1 MNQRNKRWTMVAIAA
16 ALSTAAVAGA
26 QTMSNLP
33 PEQKQGSIAYLS
45 GGVGDEQRTAIKD
58 AARNY
63 ALELEFVQGGKA
75 PRAFLSGV
83 KVEIKDSSGH
93 TVLSTLADGPL
104 LLAKLPS
111 GSYSI
116 TATHM
121 GSSESKSVVVAE
133 GKLQHVLFD
142 WK

>member
-1 MNQRNKRWTMVAIAA
+1 MDQRNKRWTMVAVVA

-26 QTMSNLP
+26 ATMSNLP

-45 GGVGDEQRTAIKD
+45 GGVGAGQRTAIED

-63 ALELEFVQGGKA
+63 PLELEFVKGTKA
-75 PRAFLSGV
+75 PREFLSSV
-83 KVEIKDSSGH
+83 KVEIKDSSDH

-116 TATHM
+116 AATNM
-121 GSSESKSVVVAE
+121 GNTESKSVMVAE
-133 GKLQHVLFD
+133 GKHQRVLFD

>member
-1 MNQRNKRWTMVAIAA
+1 MDQQNKRWKMVAFAA

-26 QTMSNLP
+26 AEISNLP

-45 GGVGDEQRTAIKD
+45 GGVGAEQRTAIENV
-58 AARNY
+58 ARSY
-63 ALELEFVQGGKA
+63 PLELEFVKGAKA
-75 PRAFLSGV
+75 PREFLSGV
-83 KVEIKDSSGH
+83 KVEIRDSSDH

-116 TATHM
+116 SATNM
-121 GSSESKSVVVAE
+121 GSTETKRVTVAE
-133 GKLQHVLFD
+133 GKHQHVLFD